1 MFIHEAVKKA
11 MESNKCIAREEV
23 WKFEGENSYPIRIKP
38 SNTYGNCF
46 LNSENK
52 DGSTRRCQN
61 WNPTA
66 DDLMAGDWIV
76 VDQSHPFI
84 SLAQE

>member
-11 MESNKCIAREEV
+11 MENDKCIAREEV
-23 WKFEGENSYPIRIKP
+23 WKFDGKNSFPIRIKP

-46 LNSENK
+46 LYSEYE

-61 WNPTA
+61 WNASA
-66 DDLMAGDWIV
+66 DDLMAGDWIT
-76 VDQSHPFI
+76 VD
-84 SLAQE
+84 